1 MSKVVIIVAGGLVQ
15 DVYATTEDIE
25 VEVLDLDE
33 PSYATKEEE
42 KETKRRIRAAEK
54 IIKSNKYKH
63 VW

>member
-1 MSKVVIIVAGGLVQ
+1 MKIAIIVAGGLVQ

-25 VEVLDLDE
+25 VEILDLDE

-42 KETKRRIRAAEK
+42 KEIRRNIRAAEK
-54 IIKSNKYKH
+54 ISKSNKYKH

>member
-15 DVYATTEDIE
+15 DVYSTTEDIE

-33 PSYATKEEE
+33 PSCATKEEE
-42 KETKRRIRAAEK
+42 KETRRMTRAAEK
-54 IIKSNKYKH
+54 IVKSNKYKH